1 MPNLSQIQAAP
12 GSFLSLAGKVLNYQ
26 IPVGTLHIT
35 LGGII
40 QLVVLCALVVLAERL
55 LRRKVTMRVLKRTHI
70 DAGLQYAIARISG
83 YVIIVFG
90 FYLALNAV
98 GINLS
103 SLAVV
108 AGAIGIG
115 IGFGLQNI
123 IQNFIA
129 GLIILAERP
138 IALGD
143 RVEVGGVSG
152 TISKIELRSTEIIS
166 TDNISTIVPN
176 SNFITNPVTNWSH
189 GDPRVQIRIPFG
201 VAYGTDLDKL
211 KRVMLEVGAG
221 NHDTLKEPAPRL
233 FFVAFG
239 DSSLNFELGV
249 WTRTMTHSPRTYI
262 SDLNFAIEHKLR
274 ENDIEM
280 PFPQRDLHLRSGSFV
295 APAAEQKKSPP

>member
-1 MPNLSQIQAAP
+1 MHVTLSVVVEL
-12 GSFLSLAGKVLNYQ
+12 F
-26 IPVGTLHIT
+26 
-35 LGGII
+35 
-40 QLVVLCALVVLAERL
+40 VLCGLVIVGEHL
-55 LRRKVTMRVLKRTHI
+55 LRRRVTMRVLRRTHI

-83 YVIIVFG
+83 YVFIVFG

-98 GINLS
+98 GINLN

-123 IQNFIA
+123 IQNFIS

-143 RVEVGGVSG
+143 RVEVGNVAG
-152 TISKIELRSTEIIS
+152 TITKIELRSTEIVS
-166 TDNISTIVPN
+166 NDNISTIVPN

-189 GDPRVQIRIPFG
+189 GDPRVQMRIPFG
-201 VAYGTDLDKL
+201 VAYGTDLEKL
-211 KRVMLEVGAG
+211 KALMREVAEE
-221 NHDTLKEPAPRL
+221 NKDTLKDPPSRL

-249 WTRTMTHSPRTYI
+249 WTKTMTHSPRTYI
-262 SDLNFAIEHKLR
+262 SDLNFAIERKLR
-274 ENDIEM
+274 ENKIEI
-280 PFPQRDLHLRSGSFV
+280 PFPQRDLNFRGGV
-295 APAAEQKKSPP
+295 ASVPPDGMPPKS